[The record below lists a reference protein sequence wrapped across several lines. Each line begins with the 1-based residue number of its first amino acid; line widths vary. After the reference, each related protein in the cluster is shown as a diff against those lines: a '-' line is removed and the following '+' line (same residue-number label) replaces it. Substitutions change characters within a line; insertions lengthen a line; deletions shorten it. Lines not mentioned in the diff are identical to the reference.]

1 MEDCLFYD
9 TMTAESGKWEKK
21 NNPTVTIDS
30 GGTTITT
37 STDGEKYY
45 FMKNVSFTLPYTVE
59 FTWVGGSG
67 NQQYGIACPPIGN
80 GNWYCSHGEGNRD
93 NTGNNNFVISTY
105 PSSTSSGKTIV
116 TRNKDISSGDV
127 IKILVETDKVTLYQN
142 NVEIL
147 SKYQGKLVSSEQ
159 YIVFYTNKNRS
170 QKVNNVKFKHYSE

>member
-9 TMTAESGKWEKK
+9 TMTAESGKWEKQ

-30 GGTTITT
+30 GGTTIIT
-37 STDGEKYY
+37 STYGEKYY
-45 FMKNVSFTLPYTVE
+45 IMKNVSFTLPYTVE

-67 NQQYGIACPPIGN
+67 SQQYGIACSPIGN
-80 GNWYCSHGEGNRD
+80 SNWYSSYGEGNSNGVGD
-93 NTGNNNFVISTY
+93 NNFVIGTY
-105 PSSTSSGKTIV
+105 PSSTSSSKTTV

-159 YIVFYTNKNRS
+159 YILFYTNKDRL
-170 QKVNNVKFKHYSE
+170 QKVNNVKVKHYSE

>member
-1 MEDCLFYD
+1 
-9 TMTAESGKWEKK
+9 MTAESGKWEKK

-37 STDGEKYY
+37 STNGEKYY

-67 NQQYGIACPPIGN
+67 HQQYGIACSPIGN
-80 GNWYCSHGEGNRD
+80 GNWYSSYGEGNSNGLGD
-93 NTGNNNFVISTY
+93 NNFVISTY
-105 PSSTSSGKTIV
+105 PSSTSSSKTNV

-147 SKYQGKLVSSEQ
+147 SKYQGKLISSEQ
-159 YIVFYTNKNRS
+159 YISFYTNKDIKDRL
-170 QKVNNVKFKHYSE
+170 QKVNNVKVKHYSE

>member
-1 MEDCLFYD
+1 
-9 TMTAESGKWEKK
+9 MTAESGKWEKQ

-30 GGTTITT
+30 GGTTIIT
-37 STDGEKYY
+37 STYGEKYY
-45 FMKNVSFTLPYTVE
+45 IMKNVSFTLPYTVE

-67 NQQYGIACPPIGN
+67 SQQYGIACSPIGN
-80 GNWYCSHGEGNRD
+80 SNWYSSYGEGNSNGVGD
-93 NTGNNNFVISTY
+93 NNFVIGTY
-105 PSSTSSGKTIV
+105 PSSTSSSKTTV

-159 YIVFYTNKNRS
+159 YILFYTNKDRL
-170 QKVNNVKFKHYSE
+170 QKVNNVKVKHYSE